1 MTPQVQD
8 DLKQGFTMQELPT
21 RTLKMNMEAET
32 IAGRADRL
40 KAMEQAVYLIL
51 SIERYDYLIHS
62 WNFGVEL
69 RDLFGLPVA
78 YCLPEI
84 KRRVT
89 EALLQD
95 DRITA
100 VDSFAFDL
108 PKRGVVHTSFTV
120 TTVFGT
126 LEVEKEVVIA

>member
-8 DLKQGFTMQELPT
+8 DLKQGFTIQEQPT
-21 RTLKMNMEAET
+21 RTLKMNMEQKT
-32 IAGRADRL
+32 VTGRTDRL

-69 RDLFGLPVA
+69 RELFGLPVA

-84 KRRVT
+84 KRRIT

-95 DRITA
+95 GRITA
-100 VDSFAFDL
+100 VDNFEFNL
-108 PKRGVVHTSFTV
+108 PKRGVVHTAFTV
-120 TTVFGT
+120 TTIFGT
-126 LEVEKEVVIA
+126 LEAEKEIVI